1 MAKNTHR
8 TPTGFKEIKCSKC
21 GTHNVKVDCD
31 SVSAICFRC
40 VASATNPDSI
50 ILTDLSR
57 EEYSKFIQ
65 NLFRNGRPKSNAA
78 ESTI

>member
-1 MAKNTHR
+1 MSKNTHR

-21 GTHNVKVDCD
+21 GTHNVKVDCE

-40 VASATNPDSI
+40 VSAGTNPDSI

-57 EEYSKFIQ
+57 EEYSKFIK
-65 NLFRNGRPKSNAA
+65 NLFKNGRPKSDAV
-78 ESTI
+78 EGSI

>member
-40 VASATNPDSI
+40 VTAGTNPDSI
-50 ILTDLSR
+50 ILTDLSQ

-65 NLFRNGRPKSNAA
+65 NLFRNGRSKSNAA
-78 ESTI
+78 ESAI